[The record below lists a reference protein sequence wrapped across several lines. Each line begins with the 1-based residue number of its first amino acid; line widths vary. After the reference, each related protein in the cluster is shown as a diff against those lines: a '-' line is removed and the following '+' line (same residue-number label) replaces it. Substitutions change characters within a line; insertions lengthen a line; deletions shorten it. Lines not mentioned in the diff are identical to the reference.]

1 MKSTIKIAACLFL
14 SASLLCGCSM
24 ESRKAGK
31 VAESFLTAFFNMEY
45 ETAGSFCAGDL
56 AAEIQESI
64 SDVELPSEE
73 MTELVKE
80 ASMNTTF
87 DITKVDTKS
96 EKGVATVE
104 YLIHP
109 YGNEETIERSML
121 LIKEKG
127 KWLVLQLF

>member
-1 MKSTIKIAACLFL
+1 
-14 SASLLCGCSM
+14 M

-64 SDVELPSEE
+64 SDVDLPSEE